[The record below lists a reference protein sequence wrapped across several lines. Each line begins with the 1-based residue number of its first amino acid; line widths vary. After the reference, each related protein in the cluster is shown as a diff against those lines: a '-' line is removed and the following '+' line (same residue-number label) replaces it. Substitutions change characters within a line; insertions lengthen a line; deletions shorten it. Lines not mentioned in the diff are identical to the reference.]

1 MKKPVTEIVIFTSVS
16 GMGWGMGMGTTD
28 IQTRSALRNLS
39 QVIVILLNLRTVNVW
54 LILDRSSFKISR
66 KDPSLLFMKIINP
79 EHN

>member
-39 QVIVILLNLRTVNVW
+39 QVIV
-54 LILDRSSFKISR
+54 
-66 KDPSLLFMKIINP
+66 
-79 EHN
+79 